1 MYCQGSVGISAPQV
15 TCALT
20 NDPFGT
26 RFDPVRNLTV
36 GMVRDEG
43 LGDISSAVLNN
54 FSFDWSHSRLGTGSI
69 LVFMSLENISHYII
83 SIILAI
89 RFILRHKR

>member
-43 LGDISSAVLNN
+43 LGDISSADLNN
-54 FSFDWSHSRLGTGSI
+54 FSFDWSHSRLGTG
-69 LVFMSLENISHYII
+69 LN
-83 SIILAI
+83 
-89 RFILRHKR
+89 FI